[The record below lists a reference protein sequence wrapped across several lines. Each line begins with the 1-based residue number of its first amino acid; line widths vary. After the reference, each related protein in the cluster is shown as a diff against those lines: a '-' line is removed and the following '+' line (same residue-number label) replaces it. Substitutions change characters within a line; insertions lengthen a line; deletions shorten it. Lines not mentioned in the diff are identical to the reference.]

1 MAQKL
6 VVVNQLRPRIIS
18 QEVVDLEK
26 AAQRISKNTTYNV
39 EEIYGM
45 LRLYTKEMI
54 AALQCGATVKID
66 GLVNISP
73 NMKVGGEVDLSLRA
87 ARGAIAGLNNPQL
100 WTADKV
106 TNHDNL
112 TKDSEALV
120 VLWNQNHPDDPVTS
134 D

>member
-1 MAQKL
+1 MTAKL
-6 VVVNQLRPRIIS
+6 VAVNKLRPRITV
-18 QEVVDLEK
+18 QETVDLEK

-45 LRLYTKEMI
+45 LRLYTREMI

-73 NMKVGGEVDLSLRA
+73 NMKVGGEVDLSIRA
-87 ARGAIAGLNNPQL
+87 DRGAVAGLNNPQL

-106 TNHDNL
+106 SNHENI
-112 TKDSEALV
+112 TKDIDALV
-120 VLWNQNHPDDPVTS
+120 ALWNEKNPTDPVTE
-134 D
+134 

>member
-45 LRLYTKEMI
+45 LRLYTKEMT

-87 ARGAIAGLNNPQL
+87 DRGAIAGLNNPQL

-112 TKDSEALV
+112 TKDSETLV

>member
-1 MAQKL
+1 MTSKL
-6 VVVNQLRPRIIS
+6 VAVNQLRPRIIS
-18 QEVVDLEK
+18 QEMVDLRK

-45 LRLYTKEMI
+45 LRLYTTEMI
-54 AALQCGATVKID
+54 AALQCGATIKID

-87 ARGAIAGLNNPQL
+87 DRGAIAGLNNPLL

-106 TNHDNL
+106 SNHENL
-112 TKDSEALV
+112 SKDSDALV
-120 VLWNQNHPDDPVTS
+120 VLWDEMHPDDPVTS
-134 D
+134 E